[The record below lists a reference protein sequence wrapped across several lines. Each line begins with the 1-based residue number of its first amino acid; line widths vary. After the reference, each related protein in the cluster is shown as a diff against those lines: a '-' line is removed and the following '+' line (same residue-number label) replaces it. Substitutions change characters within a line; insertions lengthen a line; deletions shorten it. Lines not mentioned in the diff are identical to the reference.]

1 MPHTPRA
8 ECCAYAPHRRESHI
22 QKSQPKLSASCVCLC
37 LCTWKKVLQAALARS
52 ATVGTVLSHMVPHNS
67 IAHEEAPQ
75 LWFPSLLW
83 PTQAQRFLNCAPLI
97 NSSNSTLGDLRVV
110 SATHAGS
117 KYVVRKENT
126 YTRVIIICLNVHQ
139 GRPVYLYFTPRQAYF
154 SLSDAMLSNSCSTK

>member
-1 MPHTPRA
+1 MLHTDVKAISKNHSQSSVPVVFA
-8 ECCAYAPHRRESHI
+8 SVCAPGKRYCNQPLPGVQLWAQLCWAIWCLTTPLHMKKLHSFDSHLYYD
-22 QKSQPKLSASCVCLC
+22 QPKLRGFLI
-37 LCTWKKVLQAALARS
+37 
-52 ATVGTVLSHMVPHNS
+52 VP
-67 IAHEEAPQ
+67 
-75 LWFPSLLW
+75 
-83 PTQAQRFLNCAPLI
+83 PLI

-154 SLSDAMLSNSCSTK
+154 SLSDAMLSNSCSRK